1 MSEELKNALLEFDW
15 TLDAPSKW
23 RIHYD
28 PAANGNIVEIV
39 NEKFST
45 SDLPYIEITENL
57 ATQFIA
63 GTKYR
68 REYKVINEKLEFNI
82 TEHNVYKASDARVGQ
97 LTMDDEITP
106 GVYFATVRG
115 EPDLVIDTIEV
126 TADNIEAET
135 QRIMEYL
142 ENNDIFKDS
151 E

>member
-1 MSEELKNALLEFDW
+1 MSEELKTALQGFDW
-15 TLDAPSKW
+15 TLDPPSNW

-45 SDLPYIEITENL
+45 SELPYIEITENL
-57 ATQFIA
+57 ATQFID
-63 GTKYR
+63 GTKYT
-68 REYKVINEKLEFNI
+68 REYKVTNAKLEFNI
-82 TEHNVYKASDARVGQ
+82 NEHNVYKASDARVGQ
-97 LTMDDEITP
+97 VTLDDEITP

-126 TADNIEAET
+126 DADNIEAET

-142 ENNDIFKDS
+142 KNNDIYKDS